1 MSHNRVSKYMRPTWI
16 ELQGK
21 ICKSMIIVRDFNSI
35 VSAMDRSS
43 RKKISKDIDEL
54 NIIINQP
61 DITDSCRL
69 LHPATVEY
77 TLF

>member
-1 MSHNRVSKYMRPTWI
+1 
-16 ELQGK
+16 
-21 ICKSMIIVRDFNSI
+21 MIVVRDFNSI
-35 VSAMDRSS
+35 VSEMDRSS
-43 RKKISKDIDEL
+43 RKKIGKDIDEL